1 MALSNK
7 VFSTC
12 NKYLGKPK
20 RSRTIPE
27 ADQSKEHY
35 HPRTERARGGS
46 GEQNLEPYGGTFFQE
61 IWPLV
66 EGHSHILVEEYAGRK
81 SSGRNNYLKF
91 TVLPSCN
98 LLSASPSSKLNQKP
112 EARKAT
118 VTVYMS
124 QSPQV
129 RNKELKDGEW
139 VFSKK
144 QNI

>member
-12 NKYLGKPK
+12 NKCLGKPA
-20 RSRTIPE
+20 RVVQYLRQ
-27 ADQSKEHY
+27 ARA
-35 HPRTERARGGS
+35 RTERARGGS

-61 IWPLV
+61 IWLLV
-66 EGHSHILVEEYAGRK
+66 EGRNHIWVEEYAGRK
-81 SSGRNNYLKF
+81 SAGRNNYLKF
-91 TVLPSCN
+91 TDLPSCN

-124 QSPQV
+124 QSSQA